1 MSIQAI
7 QASSNSNLVIY
18 ILQIIFTLI
27 LKIKDQAIQASS
39 NFEFSYLY
47 SSYILQIIFTVILKI
62 RDLV

>member
-39 NFEFSYLY
+39 NSNLVI
-47 SSYILQIIFTVILKI
+47 YILHIFFK
-62 RDLV
+62 